1 MMYSGQAAI
10 DFLATE
16 IRKEDSGSSSHWQNY
31 HSEFRFLGN
40 GFEGL
45 RGFGGYDKPY
55 RGLHLL
61 VFRLLQRPFR
71 RMGAA
76 FQKFNA
82 IDGLSMEVATCEER
96 ASDLDVLRQALTLS
110 YLHERVPN
118 LLTPKTISC
127 VIGDGFATMTTLLLE
142 SSSAGQVIMINLTK
156 TLLVD
161 LWYLKLWMGT
171 EVFESSVDLVTD
183 EASLSKALAKSLTNA
198 AGGRVIAIQA
208 SNHELLQNCPV
219 DLAMNIASMQEMNPP
234 VTAAYFDDL
243 RVIASRKDLTF
254 YCCNRDVKTLP
265 DGTVS
270 KFNEYPWRASD
281 RVLVDELCP
290 WHQQYYTIRPP
301 FYRSYDG
308 PIRHRLVTF
317 Y

>member
-16 IRKEDSGSSSHWQNY
+16 ISNGDSGESSHWQKY

-45 RGFGGYDKPY
+45 KGFGGNQKPY
-55 RGLHLL
+55 RGLRLL
-61 VFRLLQRPFR
+61 LHRLLQRPFR
-71 RMGAA
+71 RMGEA

-82 IDGLSMEVATCEER
+82 IDSISKKVATCEER

-118 LLTPKTISC
+118 LLTPKTTSC
-127 VIGDGFATMTTLLLE
+127 VIGDGFATMTTLLLA
-142 SSSAGQVIMINLTK
+142 SSSAGQVILINLTK

-183 EASLSKALAKSLTNA
+183 ESSLSKALAKSITNE
-198 AGGRVIAIQA
+198 AGGRAIAIQA
-208 SNHELLQNCPV
+208 SNHELLRNCPV
-219 DLAMNIASMQEMNPP
+219 DLALNIASMQEMNPP

-243 RVIASRKDLTF
+243 RAISSRRELTF
-254 YCCNRDVKTLP
+254 YCCNRDEKTLP

-270 KFNEYPWRASD
+270 KFNEYPWQAND
-281 RVLVDELCP
+281 RVLADELCP
-290 WHQQYYTIRPP
+290 WHQQYYSIRPP
-301 FYRSYDG
+301 FYHSYDG
-308 PIRHRLVTF
+308 PIRHRLVSF
-317 Y
+317 

>member
-10 DFLATE
+10 GFLATE
-16 IRKEDSGSSSHWQNY
+16 ISKEDSGESSHWQNY
-31 HSEFRFLGN
+31 HLEFKFLGN

-45 RGFGGYDKPY
+45 RGFGGNEKPY
-55 RGLHLL
+55 RGLRLL
-61 VFRLLQRPFR
+61 LNRLLQRRFR
-71 RMGAA
+71 RMGEG

-82 IDGLSMEVATCEER
+82 IDSISKKVATSGER

-110 YLHERVPN
+110 YLHGQVPN
-118 LLTPKTISC
+118 LLTPKTTSC

-142 SSSAGQVIMINLTK
+142 SSLAGRVILINLTK

-161 LWYLKLWMGT
+161 LWYLKLWLGVG
-171 EVFESSVDLVTD
+171 VFESSVDLVTD
-183 EASLSKALAKSLTNA
+183 GASLSKALAKSITND

-208 SNHELLQNCPV
+208 VNQELLQKCPV
-219 DLAMNIASMQEMNPP
+219 DLALNIASMQEMNPS

-243 RVIASRKDLTF
+243 RAVASRRELTF
-254 YCCNRDVKTLP
+254 YCCNRDEKTLP

-270 KFNEYPWRASD
+270 KFNEYPWQAND

-301 FYRSYDG
+301 FFRSYDG
-308 PIRHRLVTF
+308 PTRHRLVAF
-317 Y
+317 